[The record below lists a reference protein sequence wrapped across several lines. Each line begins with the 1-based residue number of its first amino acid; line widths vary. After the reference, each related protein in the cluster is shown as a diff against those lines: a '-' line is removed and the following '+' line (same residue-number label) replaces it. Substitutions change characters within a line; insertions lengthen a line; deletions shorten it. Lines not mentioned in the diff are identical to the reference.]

1 VHGRLSRSSD
11 EAVCSP
17 CMRGVTGNT
26 YNTKLSGPSIRVSR
40 VGPIDDTLTRGCEM
54 LVVPPEIRHSAWDE
68 LGVD

>member
-1 VHGRLSRSSD
+1 
-11 EAVCSP
+11 
-17 CMRGVTGNT
+17 MRGVTGNT

-40 VGPIDDTLTRGCEM
+40 VGPIIINDMLTRRCEM